1 MLTQNHLTR
10 EQGRV
15 NEFLQQSQPLRDLA
29 AQVTGTGLKQLTGNT
44 VEALSFFIE
53 SELHYRQAERYQ
65 ALKLHADRA
74 KDDAATGDQ
83 ANERGLQS
91 LQKASAAFSTM
102 RSDVQNLDPAKTKRE
117 LLDYRDQLRDAI
129 AHAELKTK
137 DIQRL
142 DQLFE
147 ECFQTVQ
154 SKGVAGLADHMQNAA
169 KQLDGHRRQPDR
181 GVIDNFPLWKV
192 GGLIVLLGVG
202 IIALIHCGIFGCS
215 IDTRNAYLA
224 ALITVAL
231 ITLGC

>member
-10 EQGRV
+10 EQARV
-15 NEFLQQSQPLRDLA
+15 NEFLQQSQPLRDLS

-74 KDDAATGDQ
+74 KDDDATGAQ
-83 ANERGLQS
+83 ANQRGLQS
-91 LQKASAAFSTM
+91 LQKASAAFSTL
-102 RSDVQNLDPAKTKRE
+102 RSDVSKLDAAKTKTE
-117 LLDYRDQLRDAI
+117 LADYRAQLRDAL

-137 DIQRL
+137 DIERL
-142 DQLFE
+142 AQLFDE
-147 ECFQTVQ
+147 SIQLVQ
-154 SKGVAGLADHMQNAA
+154 GKGVAALVDHMETAA
-169 KQLDGHRRQPDR
+169 KQLDGHRRQQDR
-181 GVIDNFPLWKV
+181 GMVDNFPIWKL
-192 GGLIVLLGVG
+192 GGLIILLGVG

-224 ALITVAL
+224 ALIVVAL

>member
-10 EQGRV
+10 EQARV

-74 KDDAATGDQ
+74 KDDEATGSQ
-83 ANERGLQS
+83 ANQRGLQS
-91 LQKASAAFSTM
+91 LQKASATFSTM
-102 RSDVQNLDPAKTKRE
+102 RNDVKSLDVSKVRAQLNE
-117 LLDYRDQLRDAI
+117 YRDQLRDAI

-142 DQLFE
+142 DQIFE
-147 ECFQTVQ
+147 ECFQLAQT
-154 SKGVAGLADHMQNAA
+154 KGVTALADHMESAV
-169 KQLDGHRRQPDR
+169 KQLDGHRRQKDR
-181 GVIDNFPLWKV
+181 GMVDNFPIWKL
-192 GGLIVLLGVG
+192 GGLIILLGVG

-215 IDTRNAYLA
+215 IDTRNAYLS
-224 ALITVAL
+224 ALIVVAL

>member
-1 MLTQNHLTR
+1 MLQNHLTR
-10 EQGRV
+10 EQTRV

-53 SELHYRQAERYQ
+53 SELHYRQTERYQ
-65 ALKLHADRA
+65 ALNLHADRA
-74 KDDAATGDQ
+74 KDDEATGSQ
-83 ANERGLQS
+83 ANQRGLRS

-102 RSDVQNLDPAKTKRE
+102 RNDVKGLDASKVKAD
-117 LLDYRDQLRDAI
+117 LNDYRDQLRDTI
-129 AHAELKTK
+129 AHAELNTK

-142 DQLFE
+142 DQIFE
-147 ECFQTVQ
+147 ECIQLAQ
-154 SKGVAGLADHMQNAA
+154 GKGVTALVDHMESAV
-169 KQLDGHRRQPDR
+169 KQLDGHRRQKDR
-181 GVIDNFPLWKV
+181 GVVDNFPIWKL

-215 IDTRNAYLA
+215 VGTGSAYLA
-224 ALITVAL
+224 ALIVVAL